1 MEKKEKLEKQE
12 NDERLPGYRSVN
24 QALAGIK
31 SNSKAS
37 KALKRLIDQGFDEK
51 SLVQIVYAYCGGTE
65 EQVSGG
71 LQLAKRFADELDDCW
86 RELRKGAARVQR
98 ITKQLEGK
106 GYTLHA
112 RGLRDG
118 ELPSLMRS
126 FAAVLLIVA
135 RGYQSGVNNIRV
147 GGKEKRHKKT
157 KSIARSKLTIA
168 SGRTHYLV
176 YLAYLISG
184 GKAPTKG
191 VFDQIAPLVA
201 AVRRDRDPFL
211 DDIVKSLSKAVRRF
225 WNDHLFDA
233 YLWAEQAEEDFENRP
248 VKNS

>member
-98 ITKQLEGK
+98 ITKQLEEK

-112 RGLRDG
+112 RGLEDG

-126 FAAVLLIVA
+126 FAAVVLPVA
-135 RGYQSGVNNIRV
+135 RSFQSGVNNVRV
-147 GGKEKRHKKT
+147 GGKQKRDKKT
-157 KSIARSKLTIA
+157 KTITRSKLAIT

-184 GKAPTKG
+184 GKTPTKE
-191 VFDQIAPLVA
+191 VYDQIAPLVA
-201 AVRRDRDPFL
+201 AVRRDRDSFL
-211 DDIVKSLSKAVRRF
+211 DDTAKGLSKAVRRF
-225 WNDHLFDA
+225 WNDHPIDA